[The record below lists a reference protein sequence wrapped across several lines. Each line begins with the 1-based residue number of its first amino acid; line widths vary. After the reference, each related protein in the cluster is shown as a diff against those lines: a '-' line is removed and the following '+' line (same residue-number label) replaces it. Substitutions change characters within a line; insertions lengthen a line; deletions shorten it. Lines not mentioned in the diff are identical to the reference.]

1 MFFSDGELIT
11 GGQTG
16 GSPSSTQMRKKWVWG
31 AVGLTPS
38 SRLGK
43 EDDVKA
49 LQRRGSISRNAFK
62 MKNQLSHQFNK
73 KLTN

>member
-1 MFFSDGELIT
+1 MFFSDGKFIT
-11 GGQTG
+11 GGQTD
-16 GSPSSTQMRKKWVWG
+16 GSPSSTQMRKKGVWG
-31 AVGLTPS
+31 AVGPTPS

-62 MKNQLSHQFNK
+62 IEKSINESPI
-73 KLTN
+73 